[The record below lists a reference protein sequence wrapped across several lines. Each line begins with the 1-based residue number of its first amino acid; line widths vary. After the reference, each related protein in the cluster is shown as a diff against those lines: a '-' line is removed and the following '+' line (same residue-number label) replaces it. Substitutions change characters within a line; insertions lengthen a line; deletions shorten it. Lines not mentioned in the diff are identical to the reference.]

1 MAVQE
6 LVEIKFRLADGSD
19 IGPNKYASST
29 TVASLK
35 DKLIAQWP
43 KGCGIYSLVQFPAK
57 TKTLGDFFRLFYS
70 WWIEL
75 PDTCCL
81 LLVGGGRYPVFYS
94 TLVKLGEL
102 KVLWTNNAP
111 HRFCSILIM
120 PKETYHM
127 DGDLCPGMHVKN
139 RFRTNVKMTDLFEK
153 KDEWTRIETEILA
166 PPQYEGW
173 VPKPIVPTKFV

>member
-43 KGCGIYSLVQFPAK
+43 KGCGIYSLSYLIPVAGGRWQVSCV
-57 TKTLGDFFRLFYS
+57 LLYS

-75 PDTCCL
+75 PNTCCWWE
-81 LLVGGGRYPVFYS
+81 
-94 TLVKLGEL
+94 LGEL

-127 DGDLCPGMHVKN
+127 DGDLCPGMHVKK

-153 KDEWTRIETEILA
+153 KNEWTRIETDILA

-173 VPKPIVPTKFV
+173 VP